1 MVTYTGLIQA
11 CFDSGNIQD
20 GAYVFNKMQNFCS
33 PNLVTYN
40 VMLKAYLAHG
50 MFDEANELFHKMSED
65 GDHIS
70 RKSDYRVRVIPDIYT
85 FNTMLDACI
94 ADKRWDD
101 FENIYRRMLHHGYH
115 FNAKRHLRMILDASR
130 AGKVLL
136 VSISYFSSWHNLL
149 SSACFDILWKGNFCI
164 CYSIYPLEQKEQF
177 A

>member
-1 MVTYTGLIQA
+1 M
-11 CFDSGNIQD
+11 QD
-20 GAYVFNKMQNFCS
+20 VCS
-33 PNLVTYN
+33 PNLVTCN

-50 MFDEANELFHKMSED
+50 MVDEAHELFDKMSED
-65 GDHIS
+65 GNHIS

-130 AGKVLL
+130 AGKSQKTSNVTSDGDDFPAASASENSEVEL
-136 VSISYFSSWHNLL
+136 VGIVGVVPSSKTKISIFVVI
-149 SSACFDILWKGNFCI
+149 FVEEEEILVFFR
-164 CYSIYPLEQKEQF
+164 QR
-177 A
+177 